1 MTHDIGGT
9 FTLGGGDGGGG
20 GENLLNKFFPD
31 MFDRQGSI
39 SCNLC
44 DI

>member
-20 GENLLNKFFPD
+20 GENLLNKFLLT
-31 MFDRQGSI
+31 QYECSKYVTY
-39 SCNLC
+39 L
-44 DI
+44 